1 MDYEWRK
8 AGAPITQ
15 QDFGRVLAGASGG
28 PVTVTLVNL
37 SAFAWLTTNCALVQG
52 DTDGARG
59 TASVGGFVL
68 TETAH
73 DAGPL
78 AVNGALDFTL
88 GWITPA
94 GTAGRVGDFANLA
107 VDYTY

>member
-8 AGAPITQ
+8 AGAVITQ
-15 QDFGRVLAGASGG
+15 QDFGRVIAGAQGG
-28 PVTVTLVNL
+28 PVTVTLANT
-37 SAFAWLTTNCALVQG
+37 SANNWLTTNCTLIQG
-52 DTDGARG
+52 DNDGGYG

-78 AVNGALDFTL
+78 LAGGTKDFTL
-88 GWITPA
+88 GWVTPA
-94 GTAGRVGDFANLA
+94 GTTGRVGDFASLA
-107 VDYTY
+107 VDYTF